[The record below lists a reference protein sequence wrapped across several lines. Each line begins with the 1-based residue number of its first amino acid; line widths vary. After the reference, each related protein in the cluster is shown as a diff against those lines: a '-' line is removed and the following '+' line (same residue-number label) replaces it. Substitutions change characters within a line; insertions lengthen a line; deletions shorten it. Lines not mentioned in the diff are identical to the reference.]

1 MRLNRYLAACGF
13 GSRRAVES
21 WIREGLVVING
32 QACLDLGR
40 QVGEVDEVFVDG
52 RKATLPAAT
61 TCMALYKPAGYLCSR
76 TDPAGKPLVF
86 SLLPPKWRGLHYVGR
101 LDFLSRGLLLLTDD
115 GILTQALLHPSRE
128 VERVYQV
135 SLSQPLAAEDIA
147 ALRQGFVLEDGLRT
161 LPARVKHLKT
171 EGEATY
177 ELTLRE
183 GKNREI
189 RRMMSSFGLRV
200 QDLCRV
206 QYGPIGLDGLA
217 EGEWRILSND
227 ELQLLRHVCG
237 LSPGQGDKVDEA

>member
-1 MRLNRYLAACGF
+1 M
-13 GSRRAVES
+13 ES

-32 QACLDLGR
+32 QVCLDLGR
-40 QVGEVDEVFVDG
+40 QVTEGDAVVVDG
-52 RKATLPAAT
+52 RKAILPTAT
-61 TCMALYKPAGYLCSR
+61 TCLALYKPAGYLCSR

-86 SLLPPKWRGLHYVGR
+86 SLLPPKWRALHYVGR
-101 LDFLSRGLLLLTDD
+101 LDFLSRGLLLMTDD

-128 VERVYQV
+128 VERVYEV
-135 SLSQPLAAEDIA
+135 TLSQPLAPEDLA
-147 ALRQGFVLEDGLRT
+147 ALRKGFVLEDGLRT
-161 LPARVKHLKT
+161 LPARVKHLKSQ
-171 EGEATY
+171 GEATY

-206 QYGPIGLDGLA
+206 QYGPIRLDGLA
-217 EGEWRILSND
+217 EGEWRILAEE

-237 LSPGQGDKVDEA
+237 LATDPGHKVDED